1 MYGGNDNLRFP
12 PIIYVLL
19 EDNCVIIRSKIIL
32 EVFLSLIFK
41 LNSVHQEK
49 HSIRISA
56 AQEKTDYGSR
66 SERFSCPG
74 CHLKQKPL
82 ISTSYRFLQG
92 FQRIDLILTEKAQSI
107 II

>member
-1 MYGGNDNLRFP
+1 RFP

-19 EDNCVIIRSKIIL
+19 EDNCVIVRSKIIL

-56 AQEKTDYGSR
+56 AQEKTNYSSR
-66 SERFSCPG
+66 SESLACTG
-74 CHLKQKPL
+74 CHLKQKSL
-82 ISTSYRFLQG
+82 ISMSHRFLQS
-92 FQRIDLILTEKAQSI
+92 FQRIDLILTEKAQPI